1 VPPGRPS
8 RSWTTATNEAAV
20 VQFFARILRR
30 RYRIAA
36 RRFVLGTNKHGEEQP
51 HRMRQRNTQRR
62 HPRGQI
68 ARRHRHEGRDS
79 GTQFCP
85 STLAYR
91 YRHADI
97 TYDARGA
104 RAELQGTAVV
114 KTPSVFILTVSA
126 VALASSVFIQA
137 ASAQQLHRSPPGDQD
152 RARIIEECMEMNR
165 KYNTDPYGRTGGVEH
180 MYHACMANH
189 GLPG

>member
-1 VPPGRPS
+1 
-8 RSWTTATNEAAV
+8 
-20 VQFFARILRR
+20 
-30 RYRIAA
+30 
-36 RRFVLGTNKHGEEQP
+36 
-51 HRMRQRNTQRR
+51 
-62 HPRGQI
+62 
-68 ARRHRHEGRDS
+68 
-79 GTQFCP
+79 
-85 STLAYR
+85 
-91 YRHADI
+91 
-97 TYDARGA
+97 
-104 RAELQGTAVV
+104 V

-180 MYHACMANH
+180 MYYACMANH